1 MVLKTTTIVC
11 QRSLM
16 HKKRTYRRRAKEQ
29 SDSDEEIS
37 NTITDATSVPKP
49 LGLSFEDS
57 LESDSPF
64 IPRAPQPR
72 SEANAKVLNDSKA
85 IHDQEK
91 SEAPILEGTDPRL
104 TVRHLEDKG
113 VSVFAAA
120 RIPAGQTLIREQPY
134 GAVID
139 DANLTKYCTACFKP
153 SEQPL
158 SRCSSCKFLH
168 YCSRQCQISD
178 WKQYHS
184 IECPS
189 YTKIGKRIPAAV
201 RCITRM
207 LIRRANDPISFKTV
221 ERLTVGKDAV
231 PEKIKMKYAQLIMAV
246 RQILP
251 AKMMPSASDTMELIC
266 RFTVNSMSV
275 LGFDYAGVGVGLFTN
290 VCRLNHSC
298 WPNCAIT
305 FEGKT
310 AVLRT
315 IGHVEESEEL
325 CISYIDVMEPY
336 ETRQERLSEQYY
348 FKCQCTLCVLT
359 KNMDIRSALRCLRKD
374 CTGAIRYPGNYFDIF
389 LLAVHDTFSH
399 FLNTSLLRPCF
410 TSLDNLESGEL
421 YTSLCSVCSTELV
434 VPLADIQERQ
444 DRVENLL
451 KLGSSMTSTD
461 KPRARLNLENA
472 VRIGDGILHNCH
484 HLLVKARQHLKDI
497 AIDMNDWETAYNV
510 TQQLYE
516 AYQHIYPSNS
526 PITAI
531 ESYVIA
537 KMYSNLHPEYSWTLH
552 AHYAQAL
559 RLLEVCY
566 ETNSNVLQSV
576 RREIRELEAERSFAQ
591 MQRQGHD
598 VQ

>member
-1 MVLKTTTIVC
+1 
-11 QRSLM
+11 M

-37 NTITDATSVPKP
+37 NTITDATSIPKP

-91 SEAPILEGTDPRL
+91 SEAPILEGADPRL

-275 LGFDYAGVGVGLFTN
+275 LGFDYAGIGVGLFTN

-374 CTGAIRYPGNYFDIF
+374 CTGAIRYP
-389 LLAVHDTFSH
+389 
-399 FLNTSLLRPCF
+399 
-410 TSLDNLESGEL
+410 
-421 YTSLCSVCSTELV
+421 
-434 VPLADIQERQ
+434 
-444 DRVENLL
+444 
-451 KLGSSMTSTD
+451 D

-484 HLLVKARQHLKDI
+484 HLLVKARQHLKDL
-497 AIDMNDWETAYNV
+497 AIDMKDWETAYNV